1 MIQAD
6 CSCGRT
12 LKLRDELAGKRVK
25 CPECRAVVDVP
36 SRLKRSSR
44 TTSRPKQTRRGANK
58 SRRAA
63 ADSFYDDEPTAAPKR
78 NRTKRKKRKPVPVKL
93 IAVAVTVTCVLG
105 GGGFLAFYF
114 GRGLVAEIT
123 GEIVEPTVV
132 EYRGLEFQIPAA
144 TNLKDGFDN
153 DLTLYDTKVAREYH
167 NSCKLPN
174 PMYIL
179 WYDFYPVEVSGKPAL
194 QKLLSATNSREALS
208 AFLPIHYPDEPFSKY
223 EWGELKERN
232 INGLTFATIDF
243 EHSLIV
249 GDTRYGRL
257 YLYRDA
263 DRQVVYS
270 ITNKT
275 GHNSSDMKLFNS
287 ICASIRKVGDPPV
300 AKSPQERKQ
309 EIETAVLQRWNDY
322 LAANQSGDT
331 TAIASMLHS
340 QSIPIRREFQEL
352 ALSATREELNRMEF
366 WKVLSILSLRVGY
379 TRSQLQT
386 PAIDDLIGTM
396 SPQEIRDLQSTPKI
410 RLIGDYAEVIDQ
422 QSNLPVA
429 VLRREA
435 GEWKLCP
442 CEHAEKHSREL
453 ELAAMAHIMKSG
465 GATDPQARTM
475 VGRASTI
482 LEMRGLPVSK
492 NLFDGPRD

>member
-6 CSCGRT
+6 CSCGRK

-44 TTSRPKQTRRGANK
+44 TTSRPKQARRGANK
-58 SRRAA
+58 SRPAA
-63 ADSFYDDEPTAAPKR
+63 ADGFYDDEPAAPKR
-78 NRTKRKKRKPVPVKL
+78 NRSKRKKRKPVPVKF
-93 IAVAVTVTCVLG
+93 IAMAVTVIGVLG

-114 GRGLVAEIT
+114 GRDLFAEFT
-123 GEIVEPTVV
+123 GKIVEPTVV

-179 WYDFYPVEVSGKPAL
+179 WYDFYPVEVSEKPAL

-208 AFLPIHYPDEPFSKY
+208 AFVPIHYPDEPFSKY

-257 YLYRDA
+257 YLHRDV

-275 GHNSSDMKLFNS
+275 GHNSSDMKLFDN

-309 EIETAVLQRWNDY
+309 ESETAVLQRWNDY

-331 TAIASMLHS
+331 NAIASMLHS
-340 QSIPIRREFQEL
+340 QSIPSRREIQEL
-352 ALSATREELNRMEF
+352 ALSATREELNEMEF
-366 WKVLSILSLRVGY
+366 WKVFSILSLRAGY

-396 SPQEIRDLQSTPKI
+396 SPQEVRSFRSMQATI

-422 QSNLPVA
+422 QSSLPVA
-429 VLRREA
+429 VLRQEA

-442 CEHAEKHSREL
+442 CEHAEKHSREM

-465 GATDPQARTM
+465 GATDPLARTM
-475 VGRASTI
+475 VGGAATI
-482 LEMRGLPVSK
+482 LEMRGLRVPQ
-492 NLFDGPRD
+492 NLFGGPSD